1 MPSVLVCPECASFL
15 LVRVGS
21 PSPLDGKKALRCL
34 ACRTSFQPR
43 RPKPLYAFFF
53 ALAILFAIASG
64 ALVLYMILEGS
75 IGATFRALVATG
87 TGGWAMF
94 LIHRAM
100 GARVPALYDT
110 REFPHPQVQLTEMK
124 VRAEAGAD
132 REWVRALGGFLTE
145 VIRLSGQCLAGGEG
159 TYKACLKLE
168 LVAGQR
174 TVALSYRGKPS
185 ESALS
190 ALFDEIERLPAFH
203 TPDTPV
209 SIELWFGVTT

>member
-1 MPSVLVCPECASFL
+1 MITEDSVGP
-15 LVRVGS
+15 
-21 PSPLDGKKALRCL
+21 ALR
-34 ACRTSFQPR
+34 
-43 RPKPLYAFFF
+43 
-53 ALAILFAIASG
+53 ALAAA
-64 ALVLYMILEGS
+64 
-75 IGATFRALVATG
+75 G

-94 LIHRAM
+94 LIRRAM
-100 GARVPALYDT
+100 VATVPALFDT

-124 VRAEAGAD
+124 VRAEASTD

-168 LVAGQR
+168 IVAGQR
-174 TVALSYRGKPS
+174 TVTLSYRGKPS
-185 ESALS
+185 ESAMS
-190 ALFDEIERLPAFH
+190 ALFNEIERLPAFQ